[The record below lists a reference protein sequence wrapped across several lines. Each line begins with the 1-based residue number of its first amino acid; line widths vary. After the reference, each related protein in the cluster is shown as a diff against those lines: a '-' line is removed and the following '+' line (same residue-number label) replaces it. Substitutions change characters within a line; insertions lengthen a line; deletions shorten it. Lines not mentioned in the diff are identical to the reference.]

1 LQNDI
6 TVTMDIVVGEKHCK
20 TKLQTKCSNSLLV

>member
-1 LQNDI
+1 
-6 TVTMDIVVGEKHCK
+6 MDIVVGEKHCK